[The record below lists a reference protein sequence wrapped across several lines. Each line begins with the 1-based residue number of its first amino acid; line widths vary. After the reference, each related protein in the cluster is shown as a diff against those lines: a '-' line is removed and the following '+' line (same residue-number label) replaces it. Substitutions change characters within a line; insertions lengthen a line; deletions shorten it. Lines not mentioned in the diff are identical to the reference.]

1 MDRFEGDIDTLWRLD
16 FLPPLHRLT
25 WQWWWW
31 LVVLPCEEHPE
42 RSKQLMVLW
51 STKDTVSIDVN
62 GVPWEGQRFHTD
74 DDGGHTLG
82 GMVCAW
88 WYDGEKMFEPLLLRK
103 CRMLALDHRHKL
115 WPSDE
120 AGGAIVPLTEDD
132 LSMGLRPD
140 NSAFW
145 LRLMSDKKMVDQGAP
160 SSFNLEM
167 TPWNP
172 PLSAATR
179 SHNLFT
185 GSMGYDILRLHGT
198 KTSGTIDGKDVE
210 GTAYFQKVVVQAPSV
225 PWFWGFLH
233 FDDGSYFDW
242 FMPHISLSVTA
253 NDSTPWKRRDRHRL
267 PLRTAGLFHDARR
280 GRTERFERCEV
291 ELIKSNSDSLLDSD
305 GNALPSFKIRVWNG
319 RTQLS
324 MILDATSRAHWTF
337 DQPTRMGLESHF
349 TYNEYPLTVK
359 KLVIMDEVEVRTAS
373 DYSWIRGNA
382 EHSWGILH

>member
-1 MDRFEGDIDTLWRLD
+1 MEHFEGDLDTLWRLD
-16 FLPPLHRLT
+16 FLPPLHRFT

-31 LVVLPCEEHPE
+31 LVVLPCKEHPE

-51 STKDTVSIDVN
+51 STKDTASIDVS
-62 GVPWEGQRFHTD
+62 GVPWEGQRFHTG
-74 DDGGHTLG
+74 DDGEHTLG
-82 GMVCAW
+82 GMVAAW
-88 WYDGEKMFEPLLLRK
+88 WYDGEKMFEPLVLRK
-103 CRMLALDHRHKL
+103 CRMLALDHRHNL
-115 WPSDE
+115 WPGDKG
-120 AGGAIVPLTEDD
+120 GGAIVPLTDDD

-145 LRLMSDKKMVDQGAP
+145 LRLKSDKNMVDAGAP
-160 SSFNLEM
+160 TSFNLEM

-179 SHNLFT
+179 THNLFA

-198 KTSGTIDGKDVE
+198 LASGTIDGEDVE

-242 FMPHISLSVTA
+242 FMPHLSLSVTA
-253 NDSTPWKRRDRHRL
+253 SDSTPWKRRDRHRF

-280 GRTERFERCEV
+280 GRTEKFERCEV
-291 ELIKSNSDSLLDSD
+291 ELIHPSDNDQLDSD
-305 GNALPSFKIRVWNG
+305 GNPLPSFKVRVWNG
-319 RTQLS
+319 RTQIS
-324 MILDATSRAHWTF
+324 TILRSTSRAHWTF

-349 TYNEYPLTVK
+349 TYNEYPLTVDK
-359 KLVIMDEVEVRTAS
+359 IAIIDEVEVRTAT
-373 DYSWIRGNA
+373 DYEWIRGNA

>member
-1 MDRFEGDIDTLWRLD
+1 MEHFEGDLDTLWRLD
-16 FLPPLHRLT
+16 FLPTLHRFT

-51 STKDTVSIDVN
+51 STKDTASIDVS

-74 DDGGHTLG
+74 EDGGHTLG
-82 GMVCAW
+82 GMVAAW
-88 WYDGEKMFEPLLLRK
+88 WYDGEKMFEPLVLRK
-103 CRMLALDHRHKL
+103 CRMLALDHRHNL
-115 WPSDE
+115 WPSE
-120 AGGAIVPLTEDD
+120 NGGGAIVPLTEDD

-145 LRLMSDKKMVDQGAP
+145 LRLKSDQNMVENGAP
-160 SSFNLEM
+160 NSFNLEM

-179 SHNLFT
+179 SHNLFA

-198 KTSGTIDGKDVE
+198 RASGTIDGEAVE
-210 GTAYFQKVVVQAPSV
+210 GSAYFQKVVVQAPSV

-242 FMPHISLSVTA
+242 FMPHLSLSVTA
-253 NDSTPWKRRDRHRL
+253 NDSRPWKRRDRHRF

-280 GRTERFERCEV
+280 GRTERFEQCEV
-291 ELIKSNSDSLLDSD
+291 ELIHPSDGGPLDSD
-305 GNALPSFKIRVWNG
+305 GNPLPSFKVRVWNG
-319 RTQLS
+319 RTQIS
-324 MILDATSRAHWTF
+324 TILRATSRAHWTF
-337 DQPTRMGLESHF
+337 DQPTRTGLKSHF
-349 TYNEYPLTVK
+349 TYNEYPLTVE
-359 KLVIMDEVEVRTAS
+359 KLVIIDEVEIRTPT
-373 DYSWIRGNA
+373 DYEWIRGNA

>member
-1 MDRFEGDIDTLWRLD
+1 MEHFEGDLDTLWRLD
-16 FLPPLHRLT
+16 FLPPLHRFT

-31 LVVLPCEEHPE
+31 LVVLPCDKHPE

-51 STKDTVSIDVN
+51 STKDTASIDVS

-74 DDGGHTLG
+74 EDGGHTLG
-82 GMVCAW
+82 GMVAAW
-88 WYDGEKMFEPLLLRK
+88 WYDGEKMFEPLVLRK
-103 CRMLALDHRHKL
+103 CRMLALDHRHNL
-115 WPSDE
+115 WPSDIG
-120 AGGAIVPLTEDD
+120 GGAIVPLTEDD

-145 LRLMSDKKMVDQGAP
+145 LRLKSDQNMVEKGAP
-160 SSFNLEM
+160 NSFNLEM

-179 SHNLFT
+179 SHNLFA

-198 KTSGTIDGKDVE
+198 RASGTIDGEAVE
-210 GTAYFQKVVVQAPSV
+210 GSAYFQKVVVQAPSV

-242 FMPHISLSVTA
+242 FMPHLSLSVSA
-253 NDSTPWKRRDRHRL
+253 NDSRPWKRRDRHRF

-280 GRTERFERCEV
+280 GRTERFEQCEV
-291 ELIKSNSDSLLDSD
+291 ELIHPSDGGPLDSD
-305 GNALPSFKIRVWNG
+305 GHPLPSFKVRVWNG

-324 MILDATSRAHWTF
+324 TILRATSRAHWTF
-337 DQPTRMGLESHF
+337 DQPTRMGLKSHF
-349 TYNEYPLTVK
+349 TYNEYPLTVE
-359 KLVIMDEVEVRTAS
+359 KLVIIDEIEVRTPS
-373 DYSWIRGNA
+373 DYEWIRGNA